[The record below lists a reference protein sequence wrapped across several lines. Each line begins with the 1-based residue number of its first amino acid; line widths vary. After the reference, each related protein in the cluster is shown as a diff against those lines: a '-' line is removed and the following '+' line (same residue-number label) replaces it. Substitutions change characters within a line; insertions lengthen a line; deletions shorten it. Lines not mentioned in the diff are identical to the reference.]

1 MLALKLGATACYQ
14 TSVQKVRPQRRRAN
28 APTRGI
34 LFLTTRSLDDVNAI
48 LSMPGVQE
56 TRLISLLAG
65 KIQGILPIL
74 PLGRS
79 QRVQNTE
86 TITISHERIP
96 GALEQGNFGSHQG
109 IELGIRLLS
118 RKELSLALVD
128 ICAKRK

>member
-1 MLALKLGATACYQ
+1 
-14 TSVQKVRPQRRRAN
+14 
-28 APTRGI
+28 
-34 LFLTTRSLDDVNAI
+34 
-48 LSMPGVQE
+48 MPGVQE

-65 KIQGILPIL
+65 KMQGILPIL

-118 RKELSLALVD
+118 RKELSLALVG